1 MCPQVLTFS
10 MYVGFGSSIAATAF
24 MLLFHP
30 PVWVAFIGY
39 VVAVI
44 VTGVFG
50 FVLRNVR

>member
-10 MYVGFGSSIAATAF
+10 MYVGFGGSVAATAF

-30 PVWVAFIGY
+30 PVWGALAGYAVA
-39 VVAVI
+39 AVL
-44 VTGVFG
+44 TGVFG